1 MTTHSIPSTRS
12 RLPLLLAA
20 VAASIA
26 MSCGGNADEPYKA
39 TPAFS
44 GKKASLPAPPTLP
57 STPIKAG
64 DAYTVFGAT
73 HHLRS
78 LIHNKDVTANP
89 ITITGYIVD
98 TNIGRAPE
106 CAIHPSGK
114 KDKDEDK
121 CNAEV
126 PSFWIADNKG
136 DKSGAKIRV
145 VGWARN
151 YAIIYDAI
159 KKWGDRKLNDP
170 PKDKDLIHDDILNV
184 DLPFPL
190 PAVGAKVK
198 VTGKYGVST
207 RQSSDLVADPQNG
220 VMLQTKIET
229 VEEAPEK
236 AAFAKKI

>member
-1 MTTHSIPSTRS
+1 MTLTISRTRIAIV
-12 RLPLLLAA
+12 LAA
-20 VAASIA
+20 AALT

-39 TPAFS
+39 SPAWS

-57 STPIKAG
+57 NTPVKAG

-78 LIHNKDVTANP
+78 LVHNKDVTKDP

-98 TNIGRAPE
+98 TNIGRAPD
-106 CAIHPSGK
+106 CAVHPSGK

-126 PSFWIADNKG
+126 PSFWIADTKG
-136 DKSGAKIRV
+136 DKSGTKIRV

-170 PKDKDLIHDDILNV
+170 PKDKDVIHDDILNV
-184 DLPFPL
+184 DVPFPL

-207 RQSSDLVADPQNG
+207 RQSSDLVADPMNG
-220 VMLQTKIET
+220 VILQTKIET
-229 VEEAPEK
+229 TEEAPEK